1 MGRDMAIYPK
11 HPGSL
16 FSLAQPFD
24 PPLEGE
30 YIVGRVAFDGPR
42 SLFLP

>member
-11 HPGSL
+11 QPGSL
-16 FSLAQPFD
+16 FSLAQLFD

-30 YIVGRVAFDGPR
+30 EVAA
-42 SLFLP
+42 